1 MLIGPLHWKLLS
13 ELGIRDHPT
22 VTDALDQDETD
33 IFNLMQDVLKSRYSR
48 ELALKLAPNDAER
61 FMVLLQSVSL
71 NYVSCVR
78 GLPLQLE
85 RCWTGIQHGFAVTIN
100 C

>member
-1 MLIGPLHWKLLS
+1 MLIGPLHWKLLF

-48 ELALKLAPNDAER
+48 ELVLKLAPNDAER

-71 NYVSCVR
+71 NYVSCV
-78 GLPLQLE
+78 PE
-85 RCWTGIQHGFAVTIN
+85 AYRCNLKDVGQEYNVDSQ
-100 C
+100 